1 MKIRPSI
8 ALFYLF
14 LAGVNL
20 PVFALADDG
29 SSGTVS
35 VCLRADIAQP
45 PQAMQVVASGTVF
58 TAQTKA
64 GGRKGGEENEALV
77 TTETVTLTHMQPCMD
92 ADASSVISH
101 TRRWLVSP
109 VQPQSGVVF
118 HAVGEVSGN
127 GLDTAF
133 DDEGTSFRDIVRA
146 GGITATV
153 HSPLTDAVSLM
164 EGAADLPPNADG
176 EDPAID
182 DK

>member
-1 MKIRPSI
+1 MKIHPSI

-14 LAGVNL
+14 LAGVSL
-20 PVFALADDG
+20 PVFAQADDG

-101 TRRWLVSP
+101 TRHWLVSP

-153 HSPLTDAVSLM
+153 HNPLTDAVSLM

>member
-1 MKIRPSI
+1 MKIRPSFVI
-8 ALFYLF
+8 FYLF
-14 LAGVNL
+14 LAGVSL
-20 PVFALADDG
+20 PALAQADDG

-58 TAQTKA
+58 AAQAKA
-64 GGRKGGEENEALV
+64 GDPKAGEENEALV

-101 TRRWLVSP
+101 TRHWLVSP
-109 VQPQSGVVF
+109 VTVQSGVVF
-118 HAVGEVSGN
+118 HAIGEVSGN

-133 DDEGTSFRDIVRA
+133 DDEGASFRDIVRA

-153 HSPLTDAVSLM
+153 RSPLTDAVSLM
-164 EGAADLPPNADG
+164 EGAADLSPNADG

>member
-14 LAGVNL
+14 LAGVSL

-35 VCLRADIAQP
+35 VCLRADIALP

-92 ADASSVISH
+92 ADASTVISH

-109 VQPQSGVVF
+109 YSHNLAWCFMQWGKS
-118 HAVGEVSGN
+118 AVMVWIPRLMMKAHLFAISCGQGA
-127 GLDTAF
+127 LPLPCTA
-133 DDEGTSFRDIVRA
+133 R
-146 GGITATV
+146 
-153 HSPLTDAVSLM
+153 
-164 EGAADLPPNADG
+164 
-176 EDPAID
+176 
-182 DK
+182 

>member
-1 MKIRPSI
+1 MKIRPSFVI
-8 ALFYLF
+8 FYLF
-14 LAGVNL
+14 LAGVSL
-20 PVFALADDG
+20 PALAQADDG

-45 PQAMQVVASGTVF
+45 LQAMQVVASGTVF
-58 TAQTKA
+58 AAQAKA
-64 GGRKGGEENEALV
+64 GGPKAGEENEALV

-101 TRRWLVSP
+101 TRHWLVSP
-109 VQPQSGVVF
+109 VTAQSGVVF
-118 HAVGEVSGN
+118 HAIGEVSGN

-133 DDEGTSFRDIVRA
+133 DDEGASFRDIVRA

-153 HSPLTDAVSLM
+153 RSPLTDAVSLM

>member
-1 MKIRPSI
+1 MKIRPSF

-14 LAGVNL
+14 LAGVSL
-20 PVFALADDG
+20 PVFAQADDG

-64 GGRKGGEENEALV
+64 AGRKGGEENEALV

-101 TRRWLVSP
+101 TRHWLVSP

-153 HSPLTDAVSLM
+153 HNPLTDAVSLM